1 MKFCWTTIM
10 VNNMDESLKF
20 YEEIVGLM
28 VNRRFEAGPGKEIA
42 FLGEGETQ
50 VELIKDESIE
60 KVNIGE
66 DISMGFEVKSVEEMM
81 KFVKNK
87 GLELES
93 GPIQPNPHIQFF
105 YVKDPNG
112 VNIQF
117 VENM

>member
-10 VNNMDESLKF
+10 VNSMDESLKF
-20 YEEIVGLM
+20 YEEIVGLKL
-28 VNRRFEAGPGKEIA
+28 NRRFDAGPGKEIA

-50 VELIKDESIE
+50 VELIRDESIE

-81 KFVKNK
+81 KFLK
-87 GLELES
+87 GKGIEIAS

-112 VNIQF
+112 LNIQF
-117 VENM
+117 VENR